1 MMTSE
6 LMTAAEQTDADL
18 VSGVLAG
25 DRDAFSRIV
34 SRYQVLICSLAYS
47 RIGNLGM
54 SEDIAQETFI
64 TAWKHLRLLRE
75 PEKLRAWL
83 CGIVRNRI
91 HKSLRQEGR
100 EPVSQAESLEAV
112 AESPSTTAL
121 PSQEAIGRE
130 EEAILWRS
138 LAKIPEIYREPLILY
153 YREHQSI
160 EHVAVELDLTEDAV
174 KQRLSRGRKLLQEEV
189 HTFVEST
196 LRRTAPGHAFSGAVL
211 AALPLPATLGAAAG
225 IKGTAAAK
233 SGFLSVLLVPF
244 IGIFAGIAAQW
255 LMIRGANSRE
265 RTKRR
270 VELIVSWAIALAFA
284 FGGPFIVRS
293 SATRFAWTDRVLF
306 TAMSGFYWFF
316 ATAATTWVILVYRHI
331 QSNMRIPGAANK
343 ASETSQAPMEPAR
356 RIAVVAGTHMM
367 MFWGV
372 IPLAWMTRDFLGLA
386 IIVTLMVI
394 LIIRNWVFDPGTAP
408 YSWPYS
414 CGPAHIRQL
423 ASSAAVVFAVLNLR
437 LDVWIAA
444 SHGITVSEVSRQ
456 FPTWIVPAL
465 TLVLLIWACALMS
478 ITKPKTAPVSADLI
492 IR

>member
-1 MMTSE
+1 MTSE
-6 LMTAAEQTDADL
+6 LMTAIEQTDADL
-18 VSGVLAG
+18 VSGALAG

-54 SEDIAQETFI
+54 SEDVAQETFI

-75 PEKLRAWL
+75 PDKLRAWL

-100 EPVSQAESLEAV
+100 EPVNNAESLETV

-160 EHVAVELDLTEDAV
+160 EHVAAELELTEDAA

-196 LRRTAPGHAFSGAVL
+196 LRRTAPGQAFSGAVL

-225 IKGTAAAK
+225 FKGAAAAK
-233 SGFLSVLLVPF
+233 SGLIGAVFAPF
-244 IGIFAGIAAQW
+244 IGIFAGIATQW
-255 LMIRGANSRE
+255 MMIHGVDSRD

-270 VELIVSWAIALAFA
+270 FELIVSWAIAIAFA
-284 FGGPFIVRS
+284 FGGPFILKS
-293 SATRFAWTDRVLF
+293 SAIRFAWPDRVYF
-306 TAMSGFYWFF
+306 AAMTVFYWGFS
-316 ATAATTWVILVYRHI
+316 TVVTTWIILVYRHI
-331 QSNMRIPGAANK
+331 QSNIRIVEAAGK
-343 ASETSQAPMEPAR
+343 TSQIFSKPMEPGSRLAT
-356 RIAVVAGTHMM
+356 IAGTHLML
-367 MFWGV
+367 FWGV
-372 IPLAWMTRDFLGLA
+372 IPLAWSVRDYLGFA
-386 IIVTLMVI
+386 IIIALMVI
-394 LIIRNWVFDPGTAP
+394 LAAWNWMKDPGTT
-408 YSWPYS
+408 PYS
-414 CGPAHIRQL
+414 CWPAHIRQL
-423 ASSAAVVFAVLNLR
+423 ASSAVAVFAVLNLR
-437 LDVWIAA
+437 LDVWLAA
-444 SHGITVSEVSRQ
+444 RHGISVAEVSRQ
-456 FPTWIVPAL
+456 FPTWMVPVL
-465 TLVLLIWACALMS
+465 TLVLLIWSCALMA
-478 ITKPKTAPVSADLI
+478 ITKPKSNP
-492 IR
+492 